1 MGAILERFW
10 EVWGDQNGSKNR
22 FLAGLSENV
31 DFLKIVVFPKGNCYF
46 LGFGPTNS
54 MKIRR
59 KIAFENIFVL
69 NVDFLACF
77 GSFLLILGPFWTAQ
91 NH

>member
-1 MGAILERFW
+1 MERFW
-10 EVWGDQNGSKNR
+10 EVWEDQNGTKNR

-31 DFLKIVVFPKGNCYF
+31 DFLEIVVFPKENCYL

-77 GSFLLILGPFWTAQ
+77 GGFLLILGPFWTAQ